1 MGGGGRIKDLKDQTY
16 ARLPA
21 RAPAHPLQLLPPFR
35 HRLPHST
42 HLIRR
47 AKEET
52 GKEGEESWK
61 EDRGGKKVRRRDR
74 DGKKGGR
81 RDRAGKKGGRSEE
94 RRKIQEKRR

>member
-52 GKEGEESWK
+52 RKEGEESWK
-61 EDRGGKKVRRRDR
+61 EDRGGKKGGRRDR
-74 DGKKGGR
+74 DGKEGR
-81 RDRAGKKGGRSEE
+81 EE
-94 RRKIQEKRR
+94 RQGRKEGREE